1 MEQTAPLL
9 YFSFQL
15 MLDTLTTQRWFMTP
29 ANTHSQQT
37 SPACAPVCVLNSCDW
52 LSCLSCLWH
61 FLKCN
66 LFEQHGRF
74 CDPRD
79 SPYPTAPCHVCPGS
93 WCILAHIVFCIPL
106 LRLPTKLN
114 SLSSRET
121 LPGIKLSLCDLLYP
135 CYKQR
140 QPSVIDAPAKCFVQ
154 SPLSRQ
160 QTFDFAYCALTT
172 ELNTVEDVC

>member
-1 MEQTAPLL
+1 MEG
-9 YFSFQL
+9 FE
-15 MLDTLTTQRWFMTP
+15 TP
-29 ANTHSQQT
+29 ETPHT
-37 SPACAPVCVLNSCDW
+37 P
-52 LSCLSCLWH
+52 
-61 FLKCN
+61 
-66 LFEQHGRF
+66 
-74 CDPRD
+74 
-79 SPYPTAPCHVCPGS
+79 PYPTAPCHVCPGS

-140 QPSVIDAPAKCFVQ
+140 QPSVIDVPAKCFVQ

-172 ELNTVEDVC
+172 ELNTVEEVC

>member
-1 MEQTAPLL
+1 MEG
-9 YFSFQL
+9 FE
-15 MLDTLTTQRWFMTP
+15 TP
-29 ANTHSQQT
+29 ETPHT
-37 SPACAPVCVLNSCDW
+37 P
-52 LSCLSCLWH
+52 
-61 FLKCN
+61 
-66 LFEQHGRF
+66 
-74 CDPRD
+74 
-79 SPYPTAPCHVCPGS
+79 PYPTAPCHVCPGS